1 MYGLIG
7 YPLGHSLSA
16 EIFNTK
22 FKEEGAEDIYRLYPL
37 PNLEDFVKL
46 IKENPGLKGLNVTI
60 PYKEESIKYI
70 DILSDESREIGAVN
84 VVKIIRNDNDI
95 VLKGYNTDYYG
106 FKESL
111 RPLLKSREYNAL
123 VLGNGGAAKAVC
135 HALKSLDIPFL
146 IVSRQIESGDL
157 TYQDIKKDII
167 SHHKLIINTTPV
179 GMYPEI
185 DKCPDLH
192 YDFIGEHHICYDL
205 IYNPIQTKFL
215 KLCKDRGA
223 ITKNGMEMLY
233 LQALKSL
240 EIWTSEQ

>member
-60 PYKEESIKYI
+60 PYKEEIIKYI

-111 RPLLKSREYNAL
+111 RPLIKNREYNAL

-157 TYQDIKKDII
+157 TYQDINKDVI
-167 SHHKLIINTTPV
+167 SHYKIIINTTPV